1 MANFKAGAV
10 ANTKAKNCVVHSW
23 LPWCYKLFLREQI
36 DFYEKELEI
45 TNRYLAIYRE
55 LKQKLD
61 S

>member
-10 ANTKAKNCVVHSW
+10 ANTKAKNCVVHS
-23 LPWCYKLFLREQI
+23 WCYKLFLREQI